1 MKSFLIL
8 FFFISFINSY
18 SQTEDDSKVIY
29 LDEVIIQ
36 NESEDK
42 KKFVYKTKGRTKA
55 ALSVDDNNVFL
66 TRINN
71 DKKIK
76 LKSLSLF
83 FNNKA
88 NYKDNIIFELIIL
101 MENGQGKP
109 SNSLVDKN
117 IKFEVKPLNDE
128 KIKLDLT
135 ELDLSVKNPF
145 FIGLKKISKSGN
157 LDFSIKLNRKKGE
170 FIFIKNKLCEWIKI
184 HDSNIKLEIGYVK
197 D

>member
-71 DKKIK
+71 NKKIK

-83 FNNKA
+83 FNNKS

-117 IKFEVKPLNDE
+117 IKFEVKPLNDK

-170 FIFIKNKLCEWIKI
+170 FIFIKNKLGEWIKI